1 MSIHPTAVIHPR
13 ASLGAGVS
21 VGPLV
26 VIEEGAVLGDGCTV
40 HAHAF
45 VGGRV
50 TLGKNCTVG
59 HGSVLG
65 GDPQDFAFD
74 PQVRSRVVIGDG
86 TKMFE
91 SVTIHRGTTD
101 GSETV
106 VGDGCFLMGGTHLAH
121 NVRLGS
127 GVIIANNA
135 LLAGYV
141 QVGERVFIGGGSVF
155 HQGIRIGPLAIC
167 QGASGFGKD
176 IPPFVIAAEINGV
189 AGLNVIGLRRAGM
202 DAAARAEIKRAF
214 DLLYRAGK
222 NVSQALAA
230 SREEEWTE
238 PGRTFWEFVAGAKKK
253 GLCDLLGS
261 RRGAAREE

>member
-13 ASLGAGVS
+13 ANLGAGVT
-21 VGPLV
+21 VGPLA
-26 VIEEGAVLGDGCTV
+26 VIEEAAVLGDDCIV

-45 VGGRV
+45 IGGHV

-59 HGSVLG
+59 HGAVLG
-65 GDPQDFAFD
+65 GDPQDFSFN

-91 SVTIHRGTTD
+91 SVTIHRGTTE

-106 VGDGCFLMGGTHLAH
+106 VGEGCFLMGGAHLGH

-127 GVIIANNA
+127 GVVIANNA
-135 LLAGYV
+135 LLAGHV
-141 QVGERVFIGGGSVF
+141 QVEDRVFIGGGSVF
-155 HQGIRIGPLAIC
+155 HQHVRVGRLAIC

-189 AGLNVIGLRRAGM
+189 AGLNVVGLRRAGF

-214 DLLYRAGK
+214 DMLYRSGK

-230 SREEEWTE
+230 SAEAEWSE
-238 PGRTFWEFVAGAKKK
+238 AGRTFWDFVAAAKKR

-261 RRGAAREE
+261 RRGAAAEE